1 MHLLRLM
8 AFAALCLLILG
19 STTPVQAL
27 EKPTRGKVEQKAPKT
42 EPMIAGEEPG
52 DRARR
57 LLDLQTERLERDARR
72 TMQTICRGC

>member
-1 MHLLRLM
+1 M
-8 AFAALCLLILG
+8 AFAALCMPILG
-19 STTPVQAL
+19 SWTQVQAL
-27 EKPTRGKVEQKAPKT
+27 EKPAPTKVEQKAVKS